1 MRAAL
6 SLARRGLGNAWPNP
20 AVGCVIVKD
29 GLVAGRGWTQ
39 PGGRP
44 HAETEALRRAG
55 PAAEGATAYVT
66 LEPCVHHGETP
77 PCAEAL
83 IDAGI
88 SRVVSAIGD
97 PDARVDGGGHERLRE
112 AGISVEQGCCAHMAA
127 EANAGYLL
135 ARTRSRPLFTLK
147 SATSID
153 GRIALASGESKWITG
168 EDSRAAAHQMR
179 LDHDATLVGIGTVL
193 ADDPRLTCRLPGVQA
208 GRQARIV
215 LDSNLRT
222 PLGCNLV
229 RGAPEAPL
237 WIITAD
243 GKSEAELTPY
253 GERGAEVIQVPR
265 SGSGSGVDAGSV
277 AEALAARGL
286 TRVLIEGGGG
296 VAASF
301 LRAGLVDR
309 LVVFRGPTAMGGDA
323 LAQFGPLGLEEMAH
337 APGFELIDVEAV
349 GKDVKETY
357 AALIDGAADN

>member
-29 GLVAGRGWTQ
+29 GLAVGRGWTQ

-55 PAAEGATAYVT
+55 LAARGATAYVT
-66 LEPCVHHGETP
+66 LEPCAHRGETP
-77 PCAEAL
+77 PCAEEL

-88 SRVVSAIGD
+88 SRVVSAIVD

-112 AGISVEQGCCAHMAA
+112 AGISVEQGCCAQMAA
-127 EANAGYLL
+127 DLNAGYLL

-147 SATSID
+147 SAASID

-168 EDSRAAAHQMR
+168 EDARAAAHQMR
-179 LDHDATLVGIGTVL
+179 LDHDATLAGIGTVL
-193 ADDPRLTCRLPGVQA
+193 ADDPRLTCRLPGAEA
-208 GRQARIV
+208 GRELRIV

-222 PLGCNLV
+222 PLDCNLV
-229 RGAPEAPL
+229 QGAPEAPL
-237 WIITAD
+237 WIVTAD
-243 GKSEAELTPY
+243 GKSEADLTPY
-253 GERGAEVIQVPR
+253 VERGAEVIQVPR
-265 SGSGSGVDAGSV
+265 SGSGSGVDPVSA

-301 LRAGLVDR
+301 LDAGLVDR

-323 LAQFGPLGLEEMAH
+323 LAQFGPLGLEDMTR

-349 GKDVKETY
+349 GTDVKETY
-357 AALIDGAADN
+357 AAPVGGAAAD

>member
-6 SLARRGLGNAWPNP
+6 SLARRGLGNVWPNP

-55 PAAEGATAYVT
+55 PAAKGATAYVT
-66 LEPCVHHGETP
+66 LEPCGHHGETP

-83 IDAGI
+83 IDAGV
-88 SRVVSAIGD
+88 SRVVSAIRD
-97 PDARVDGGGHERLRE
+97 PDARVDGGGLERLRE
-112 AGISVEQGCCAHMAA
+112 AGISVEQGCCEQMAA
-127 EANAGYLL
+127 ELNAGYLL
-135 ARTRSRPLFTLK
+135 ARTQSRPLFTLK

-193 ADDPRLTCRLPGVQA
+193 ADDPQLTCRLPGVQA

-222 PLGCNLV
+222 PLDCNLV
-229 RGAPEAPL
+229 RGAPEVPL

-253 GERGAEVIQVPR
+253 EERGTKVIQAPR
-265 SGSGSGVDAGSV
+265 SGSGPGVDPGSA

-286 TRVLIEGGGG
+286 TRVLIEGGAGI
-296 VAASF
+296 AASF
-301 LRAGLVDR
+301 LKAGLADR

-323 LAQFGPLGLEEMAH
+323 LAQYGPLGLEEMTR
-337 APGFELIDVEAV
+337 APGFELIGVEAV

-357 AALIDGAADN
+357 AAPAGGAATN

>member
-6 SLARRGLGNAWPNP
+6 SLARRGLGNVWPNP

-55 PAAEGATAYVT
+55 PAAKGATAYVT
-66 LEPCVHHGETP
+66 LEPCGHHGETP

-83 IDAGI
+83 IDAGV
-88 SRVVSAIGD
+88 SRVVSAIRD
-97 PDARVDGGGHERLRE
+97 PDARVDGGGLERLRE
-112 AGISVEQGCCAHMAA
+112 AGISVEQGCCGQMAA
-127 EANAGYLL
+127 ELNAGYLL
-135 ARTRSRPLFTLK
+135 ARTQSRPLFTLK

-193 ADDPRLTCRLPGVQA
+193 ADDPQLTCRLPGVQA

-222 PLGCNLV
+222 PLDCNLV
-229 RGAPEAPL
+229 RDALEVPL

-253 GERGAEVIQVPR
+253 EERETKVIQAPR
-265 SGSGSGVDAGSV
+265 SGSGPGVDPGSA

-286 TRVLIEGGGG
+286 TRVLIEGGAGI
-296 VAASF
+296 AASF
-301 LRAGLVDR
+301 LKAGLADR
-309 LVVFRGPTAMGGDA
+309 LAVFRGPTAMGGDA
-323 LAQFGPLGLEEMAH
+323 LAQYGPLGLEEMTR
-337 APGFELIDVEAV
+337 APGFELIGVEAV
-349 GKDVKETY
+349 GKDIKETY
-357 AALIDGAADN
+357 TAPAGGAATN